1 MGSGRTVTFLIP
13 GPPQGKARPRV
24 VRGAGGRVHTY
35 TPDGTAAYERLVR
48 EQYRKAARIPAG
60 GIPAG
65 GIPAGGIPAGGVQF
79 PDEAAIRLTVT
90 AGFPVPKSASRKNR
104 ARMLA
109 GEIRPA
115 KRPDFDNIGKII
127 ADALNGVAYRDDAQ
141 IVEAQVVK
149 IYVDGPGETTVTIGT
164 VGKED

>member
-1 MGSGRTVTFLIP
+1 MGAGRTVTFLIP
-13 GPPQGKARPRV
+13 GPPQGRARPRV

-35 TPDGTAAYERLVR
+35 TPDGTAAYEQLVR

-60 GIPAG
+60 GVPAG
-65 GIPAGGIPAGGVQF
+65 GVPAGGVQF

-149 IYVDGPGETTVTIGT
+149 IYVDGPGETAVTLSGIGEEEKRD
-164 VGKED
+164 G

>member
-1 MGSGRTVTFLIP
+1 MGAGRTVTFLIP

-35 TPDGTAAYERLVR
+35 TPDGTAAYEQLVR
-48 EQYRKAARIPAG
+48 EQYRKAAR
-60 GIPAG
+60 
-65 GIPAGGIPAGGVQF
+65 IPAGGVQF

-149 IYVDGPGETTVTIGT
+149 IYVDGPGETAVTLSGLEEE
-164 VGKED
+164 GRDG

>member
-48 EQYRKAARIPAG
+48 EQYRKAAR
-60 GIPAG
+60 
-65 GIPAGGIPAGGVQF
+65 IPAGGIPAGGVQF